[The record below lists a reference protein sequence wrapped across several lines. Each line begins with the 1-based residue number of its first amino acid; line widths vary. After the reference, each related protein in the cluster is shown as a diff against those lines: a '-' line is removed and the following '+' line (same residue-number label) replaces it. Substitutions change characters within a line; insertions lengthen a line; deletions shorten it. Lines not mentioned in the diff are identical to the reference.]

1 MTVTFL
7 VCFFVVQWTS
17 SLQHLLQEI
26 SIAHLWHLLEGCFEE
41 KKNKAHVR
49 NITLL
54 SLTCTSYYKPNISIP
69 VPYIIFMKKVNHS
82 SITPRWKLENPNNVS
97 AVVAWHLNI
106 FRYQNKELSIDA
118 LDIYPGE
125 RALPFQV
132 MEMIDYSGVTTNRIL
147 D

>member
-1 MTVTFL
+1 M
-7 VCFFVVQWTS
+7 
-17 SLQHLLQEI
+17 
-26 SIAHLWHLLEGCFEE
+26 
-41 KKNKAHVR
+41 
-49 NITLL
+49 
-54 SLTCTSYYKPNISIP
+54 
-69 VPYIIFMKKVNHS
+69 PYIIFMKKVNHS
-82 SITPRWKLENPNNVS
+82 SITPRWKLENPKNVS

-132 MEMIDYSGVTTNRIL
+132 MEMIDYSGVTINRIL